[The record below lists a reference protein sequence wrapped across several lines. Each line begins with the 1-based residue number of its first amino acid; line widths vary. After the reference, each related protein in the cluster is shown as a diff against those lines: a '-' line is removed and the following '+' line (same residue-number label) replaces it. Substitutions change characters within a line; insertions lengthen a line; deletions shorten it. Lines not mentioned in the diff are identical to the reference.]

1 MLKTV
6 IIGPLLLTM
15 IACSNNASI
24 TESVAVTGGRIS
36 GVGGKDASVMAFKGI
51 PFAAPPVGQLRWS
64 APKPLVPWEGV
75 RKASD
80 FGNSCIQ
87 TIVQERKPHTYEFM
101 AHNAISEDC
110 LYLNVWTA
118 GRTPSER
125 RPVYM
130 YILAGAKPRG

>member
-24 TESVAVTGGRIS
+24 TESEAVTGGRIS
-36 GVGGKDASVMAFKGI
+36 GVAGMDASVMAFKGI

-64 APKPLVPWEGV
+64 APKPVVPWEGV
-75 RKASD
+75 RQASA

-87 TIVQERKPHTYEFM
+87 KIVQVLTYSTVGVPGH
-101 AHNAISEDC
+101 AQ
-110 LYLNVWTA
+110 
-118 GRTPSER
+118 PQ
-125 RPVYM
+125 
-130 YILAGAKPRG
+130 